1 MAATPYRS
9 PEKSEVDQRPK
20 LSEQVERISGHIGSR
35 SPELRELFE
44 SVAPHAF
51 LLLVLILVVPFM
63 QPIPLPVVST
73 PVGAVVALL
82 GLQMMIGMKAW
93 LPERLLAVRLAPRTM
108 LLVVAA
114 STKILRW
121 MEKLTKP
128 RLGWLVN
135 WWLARKFALFMVVVG
150 GLVLMMPPPIFNI
163 MPAWSVALLVIGI
176 LERDGAFVLG
186 GYAVALFTAL
196 YSLAWLVAGVAVLD
210 WVWNWLGWYPAT

>member
-1 MAATPYRS
+1 MAATPFPPQQD
-9 PEKSEVDQRPK
+9 PELDRRPK
-20 LSEQVERISGHIGSR
+20 MSEQVERISGHIGSR

-44 SVAPHAF
+44 SVAPHAYM
-51 LLLVLILVVPFM
+51 LMILILVAPFM

-82 GLQMMIGMKAW
+82 GLQMFLGLKAW
-93 LPERLLAVRLAPRTM
+93 LPEKLLKVRLAPRTM

-128 RLGWLVN
+128 RLGVLVN
-135 WWLARKFALFMVVVG
+135 WWPARKFALFMVVVG

-163 MPAWSVALLVIGI
+163 MPAWFTALLVVGI
-176 LERDGAFVLG
+176 LERDGAFVLA
-186 GYAVALFTAL
+186 GYLVALGTAI
-196 YSLAWLVAGVAVLD
+196 YSLAWVIAGVAVFD
-210 WVWNWLGWYPAT
+210 WLVTWFGW

>member
-1 MAATPYRS
+1 MAAIPS
-9 PEKSEVDQRPK
+9 PSQHNPDLGQRPK

-44 SVAPHAF
+44 SVAPHAYM
-51 LLLVLILVVPFM
+51 LLILILVVPFM

-82 GLQMMIGMKAW
+82 GLQIFLGWKAW

-121 MEKLTKP
+121 MERLTKP
-128 RLGWLVN
+128 RLGWLAN
-135 WWLARKFALFMVVVG
+135 WWPARKFALFMVVIG

-163 MPAWSVALLVIGI
+163 MPAWSVGLLVVGL

-196 YSLAWLVAGVAVLD
+196 YSLVWLMAGVAILD
-210 WVWNWLGWYPAT
+210 WVWNWLGGYPAT